1 MTPGSASSLEIDL
14 HPQEESDF
22 IGNCDRDQNWLNLLY
37 SCPSQCLIKNV
48 RTRWAKLNIGNAA
61 LPLTINEAEYDN
73 AFVCSTY
80 SGCILYSR
88 SEIRLL
94 RNWLLRMS
102 LHSLVTAMSLPLRI
116 AKIDRVISVNNWL
129 LTTNL
134 YPQLDLSLISPMTQL
149 LIGHFPEHAITFR
162 SLNARTNGSLIEKLK
177 AEGYL
182 LAPSRQVY
190 FFDGNAGD
198 YLRRSNSGYDQR
210 LLESTSYR
218 VDDHT
223 RISPQD
229 ASRIEALYRMLYI
242 DKYSPHNPQVTAAML
257 EEMRKRR
264 LLTMWGLRN
273 ADGQLDGIVGMF
285 EREGVMTVPLVGY
298 DTSLPQSL
306 GLYRL
311 LMAIMLREAAGQRWL
326 LNLSSGAASFKR
338 LRGGEPSLEYTA
350 VYCQHLPRPRRMVW
364 HSLAGMLRHVG
375 GPILQKFE
383 L

>member
-1 MTPGSASSLEIDL
+1 MTIDSSPTLSIDL
-14 HPQEESDF
+14 HPRAECDATD
-22 IGNCDRDQNWLNLLY
+22 NCNRDQDWLNLLF
-37 SCPSQCLIKNV
+37 SCPSPCLIKNV
-48 RTRWAKLNIGNAA
+48 STRWAKLTIGNAV
-61 LPLTINEAEYDN
+61 LPLTINESEYDN

-94 RNWLLRMS
+94 QNWLLRLG
-102 LHSLVTAMSLPLRI
+102 LHLLVTAMSLPLRM
-116 AKIDRVISVNNWL
+116 AKIDRVVSVNNWL

-134 YPQLDLSLISPMTQL
+134 YPQLDLSHISSMTQL
-149 LIGHFPEHAITFR
+149 LIDHFPEHAITFR
-162 SLNARTNGSLIEKLK
+162 SLNARTNGPLIEKLN

-190 FFDGNAGD
+190 FFDGGAGD
-198 YLRRSNSGYDQR
+198 YLYRSNTRYDQR
-210 LLESTSYR
+210 LLESTSYC
-218 VDDHT
+218 VDDHA
-223 RISPQD
+223 RITPHD
-229 ASRIEALYRMLYI
+229 APRIEALYRMLYI
-242 DKYSPHNPQVTAAML
+242 EKYSPHNPQVTA
-257 EEMRKRR
+257 EMFEKMREHR

-273 ADGQLDGIVGMF
+273 AGGQLDGIVGMF

-311 LMAIMLREAAGQRWL
+311 LMAIMLREAARQRWL

-350 VYCQHLPRPRRMVW
+350 VYCQHLSRPRRMVW
-364 HSLAGMLRHVG
+364 HSLAGLLRHVG
-375 GPILQKFE
+375 GPILQKYE